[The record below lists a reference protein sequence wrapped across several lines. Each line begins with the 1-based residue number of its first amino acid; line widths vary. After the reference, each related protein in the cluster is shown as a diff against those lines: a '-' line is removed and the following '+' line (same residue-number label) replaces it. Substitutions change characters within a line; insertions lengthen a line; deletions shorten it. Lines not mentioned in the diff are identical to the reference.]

1 MKRRNNMSDKEIKE
15 IKEIKE
21 DVETLEN
28 MFSALV
34 DILEKRKIISDKELD
49 EQMKKNM
56 AEEKKLKKFEEL

>member
-1 MKRRNNMSDKEIKE
+1 MTDKK

-34 DILEKRKIISDKELD
+34 DVLEKKKIISDKELD
-49 EQMKKNM
+49 EQIKKRI
-56 AEEKKLKKFEEL
+56 EKDKKLKKFEDI

>member
-1 MKRRNNMSDKEIKE
+1 MSSKD

-34 DILEKRKIISDKELD
+34 DILEKKKVISDKELN
-49 EQMKKNM
+49 EQIKR
-56 AEEKKLKKFEEL
+56 KLKQESKLKNFEDL